1 MTTTSAPGRG
11 ETATGQPAATESPA
25 PEPIARRLDTRGLSC
40 PMPIVRTT
48 QAMAELS
55 SGQLLEV
62 IAYSPKSVSEYEA
75 WSRLTGNPLVES
87 SIEGGTY
94 RFVLRKR

>member
-1 MTTTSAPGRG
+1 MSELTLESGS
-11 ETATGQPAATESPA
+11 QPAGAGASTAEL
-25 PEPIARRLDTRGLSC
+25 IARRLDTRGLSC

-48 QAMAELS
+48 PGDGRALARAAARGHRVQ
-55 SGQLLEV
+55 
-62 IAYSPKSVSEYEA
+62 PKSVSEYQS